1 MFVQVVSEA
10 SLEDSWRQ
18 LGLEV
23 IVTLSE
29 TAPAMVRKHA
39 KFMPLLGLYI

>member
-1 MFVQVVSEA
+1 MNDQ
-10 SLEDSWRQ
+10 WRQ

-29 TAPAMVRKHA
+29 SAPAMVRKNS
-39 KFMPLLGLYI
+39 KFLGVLGEATSDRKMVSHSM